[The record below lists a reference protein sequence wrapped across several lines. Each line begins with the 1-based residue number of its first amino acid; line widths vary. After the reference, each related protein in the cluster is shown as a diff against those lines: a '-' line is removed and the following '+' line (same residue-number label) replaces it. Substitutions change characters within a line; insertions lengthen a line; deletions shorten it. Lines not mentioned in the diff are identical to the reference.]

1 MNQYNIW
8 KKALKV
14 IPGGNGL
21 LSKRPDRFLGEGW
34 PTYFNKAKG
43 INLWDLNKRKYI
55 DFSIMGV
62 GTAILGYANKN
73 IDKKVK
79 QKIDDGVNTTLNCLE
94 EYLLAKELLKWDP
107 FADQVKFAK
116 GGGEAMSMAI
126 RIARANTKKTTIA
139 FSGYHGWHDWY
150 LSANIE
156 NNKNLNNHLLK
167 NLKPLGVPKGLRK
180 TIVPFKFNDF
190 DSLQEK
196 IKKNKNIGIVVI
208 EGARYE
214 HLSKIFVNKLNKLK
228 REKKIILI
236 VDEITSG
243 WRECFGGVYKKFN
256 LKPDMVIYG
265 KALANGYAISAILG
279 KKKIMQKAS
288 ETFIS
293 STAWTERVG
302 FVAALAT
309 INFLKNKKVF
319 KHIMSNGK
327 LILNKWVELANKH
340 NLQIKTNKF
349 LSMPSFEFTYGKN
362 SEKLHTYFTELMIKR
377 GYLATN
383 YMTVTYAHK
392 SDDILKYIN
401 NCDEVF
407 KIISKNIV
415 KNKIDLKKSV
425 RKMTY

>member
-1 MNQYNIW
+1 MNQNNIW

-21 LSKRPDRFLGEGW
+21 LSKRPGRFLDKGW
-34 PTYFNKAKG
+34 PIYFKKAKG
-43 INLWDLNKRKYI
+43 INLWDLNSKKYI

-62 GTAILGYANKN
+62 GTAILGYANKC
-73 IDKKVK
+73 IDDKVK
-79 QKIDDGVNTTLNCLE
+79 QKIDEGINTTLNCLE

-126 RIARANTKKTTIA
+126 RIARANTKETTIA

-150 LSANIE
+150 LSANIA

-190 DSLQEK
+190 NSLQEA
-196 IKKNKNIGIVVI
+196 IKKNKDVGIVVI

-214 HLSKIFVNKLNKLK
+214 YLSKSFVNKLNKLK

-256 LKPDMVIYG
+256 LKPDLVIYG
-265 KALANGYAISAILG
+265 KALANGYAISAVLG

-309 INFLKNKKVF
+309 IDFLKNKKVF
-319 KHIMSNGK
+319 KHITSNGK
-327 LILNKWVELANKH
+327 LILNKWVELAKKH

-392 SDDILKYIN
+392 NTDISKYIK

-407 KIISKNIV
+407 KIISNGIV
-415 KNKIDLKKSV
+415 KNKISLKNPV

>member
-228 REKKIILI
+228 RQKKIILI

>member
-1 MNQYNIW
+1 
-8 KKALKV
+8 
-14 IPGGNGL
+14 
-21 LSKRPDRFLGEGW
+21 
-34 PTYFNKAKG
+34 
-43 INLWDLNKRKYI
+43 
-55 DFSIMGV
+55 
-62 GTAILGYANKN
+62 
-73 IDKKVK
+73 
-79 QKIDDGVNTTLNCLE
+79 
-94 EYLLAKELLKWDP
+94 
-107 FADQVKFAK
+107 
-116 GGGEAMSMAI
+116 
-126 RIARANTKKTTIA
+126 
-139 FSGYHGWHDWY
+139 
-150 LSANIE
+150 
-156 NNKNLNNHLLK
+156 
-167 NLKPLGVPKGLRK
+167 
-180 TIVPFKFNDF
+180 
-190 DSLQEK
+190 
-196 IKKNKNIGIVVI
+196 
-208 EGARYE
+208 
-214 HLSKIFVNKLNKLK
+214 
-228 REKKIILI
+228 
-236 VDEITSG
+236 
-243 WRECFGGVYKKFN
+243 
-256 LKPDMVIYG
+256 MVIYG

-288 ETFIS
+288 DTFIS

-327 LILNKWVELANKH
+327 LILNKWVELANKY

-362 SEKLHTYFTELMIKR
+362 NEKLHTYFTELMIKR

>member
-1 MNQYNIW
+1 MNQSNIW
-8 KKALKV
+8 KKALKI

-21 LSKRPDRFLGEGW
+21 LSKRPGRFLEKGW

-43 INLWDLNKRKYI
+43 INLWDLNQKKYT

-62 GTAILGYANKN
+62 GTAILGYANKD

-79 QKIDDGVNTTLNCLE
+79 QKIDEGINTTLNCLE

-167 NLKPLGVPKGLRK
+167 NLKPLGVPRGLRK

-190 DSLQEK
+190 DSLERK
-196 IKKNKNIGIVVI
+196 IKKNKDIGIVVI

-214 HLSKIFVNKLNKLK
+214 YLSKNFVNKLNKLK
-228 REKKIILI
+228 KEKKIIII

-327 LILNKWVELANKH
+327 LILNKWIELANKH

-349 LSMPSFEFTYGKN
+349 LSMPSFEFTYDKN
-362 SEKLHTYFTELMIKR
+362 NEKLHTYFTELMIKR

-392 SDDILKYIN
+392 SKDISKYIKS
-401 NCDEVF
+401 CDEVF

-415 KNKIDLKKSV
+415 KSKIDLKNSV

>member
-1 MNQYNIW
+1 MNQNNIW

-21 LSKRPDRFLGEGW
+21 LSKRPGRFLDKGW
-34 PTYFNKAKG
+34 PTYYKKAKG
-43 INLWDLNKRKYI
+43 INLWDLNNKKYI

-73 IDKKVK
+73 IDNKVK
-79 QKIDDGVNTTLNCLE
+79 KKIDKGINTTLNSLE

-156 NNKNLNNHLLK
+156 NDKNLNNHLLK
-167 NLKPLGVPKGLRK
+167 NLKPIGVPKGLRN
-180 TIVPFKFNDF
+180 TIEPFKFNDF
-190 DSLQEK
+190 DSLK
-196 IKKNKNIGIVVI
+196 KTMKKNKDIGIVVI

-214 HLSKIFVNKLNKLK
+214 YLSKNFVNRLNVLK
-228 REKKIILI
+228 KEKKIILI

-243 WRECFGGVYKKFN
+243 WRECFGGVYKKFK
-256 LKPDMVIYG
+256 LKPDIVIYG
-265 KALANGYAISAILG
+265 KALANGYAISAVLG
-279 KKKIMQKAS
+279 KKNIMQKAS

-293 STAWTERVG
+293 STAWTERIG

-309 INFLKNKKVF
+309 IDFLKNKKVF
-319 KHIMSNGK
+319 KHITSNGK
-327 LILNKWVELANKH
+327 LILKNWVNLAKKH

-349 LSMPSFEFTYGKN
+349 LSMPSFEFTYGKK

-392 SDDILKYIN
+392 DADISKYIKT
-401 NCDEVF
+401 CDKVF
-407 KIISKNIV
+407 KIISNDII
-415 KNKIDLKKSV
+415 KNKIPLKNSV

>member
-1 MNQYNIW
+1 
-8 KKALKV
+8 
-14 IPGGNGL
+14 
-21 LSKRPDRFLGEGW
+21 
-34 PTYFNKAKG
+34 
-43 INLWDLNKRKYI
+43 
-55 DFSIMGV
+55 
-62 GTAILGYANKN
+62 
-73 IDKKVK
+73 
-79 QKIDDGVNTTLNCLE
+79 
-94 EYLLAKELLKWDP
+94 
-107 FADQVKFAK
+107 
-116 GGGEAMSMAI
+116 
-126 RIARANTKKTTIA
+126 
-139 FSGYHGWHDWY
+139 
-150 LSANIE
+150 
-156 NNKNLNNHLLK
+156 
-167 NLKPLGVPKGLRK
+167 
-180 TIVPFKFNDF
+180 
-190 DSLQEK
+190 
-196 IKKNKNIGIVVI
+196 
-208 EGARYE
+208 
-214 HLSKIFVNKLNKLK
+214 
-228 REKKIILI
+228 
-236 VDEITSG
+236 
-243 WRECFGGVYKKFN
+243 
-256 LKPDMVIYG
+256 MVIYG

-319 KHIMSNGK
+319 KHIISNGK

>member
-1 MNQYNIW
+1 MNQNNIW

-21 LSKRPDRFLGEGW
+21 LSKRPGRFLDKGW
-34 PTYFNKAKG
+34 PIYFKKAKG
-43 INLWDLNKRKYI
+43 INLWDLNSKKYI

-62 GTAILGYANKN
+62 GTAILGYANKS
-73 IDKKVK
+73 IDDKVK
-79 QKIDDGVNTTLNCLE
+79 QKIDEGINTTLNCLE

-126 RIARANTKKTTIA
+126 RIARANTKETTIA

-150 LSANIE
+150 LSANIA

-190 DSLQEK
+190 NSLQEA
-196 IKKNKNIGIVVI
+196 IKKNKDVGIVVI

-214 HLSKIFVNKLNKLK
+214 YLSKSFVNKLNKLK

-256 LKPDMVIYG
+256 LKPDLVIYG
-265 KALANGYAISAILG
+265 KALANGYAISAVLG

-309 INFLKNKKVF
+309 IDFLKNKKVF
-319 KHIMSNGK
+319 KHITSNGK
-327 LILNKWVELANKH
+327 LILNKWVELAKKH

-392 SDDILKYIN
+392 NTDISKYIK

-407 KIISKNIV
+407 KIISNGIV
-415 KNKIDLKKSV
+415 KNKISLKNPV